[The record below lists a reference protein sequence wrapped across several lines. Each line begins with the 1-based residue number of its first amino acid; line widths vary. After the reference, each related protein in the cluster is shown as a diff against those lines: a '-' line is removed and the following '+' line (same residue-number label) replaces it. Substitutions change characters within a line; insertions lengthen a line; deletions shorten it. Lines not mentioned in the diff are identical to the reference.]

1 METLSPLESLGSG
14 GWDVWGYEHTHVW
27 LNHIFLF
34 RAEYVKKGSFLTEH
48 SHKEGI
54 RQCFT
59 YFVVVI
65 KGFISLFSVSDQQ
78 EHLSITFLPGKFFHS
93 YYLSQGTFDKTRG
106 LQISSTRKLN
116 TR

>member
-14 GWDVWGYEHTHVW
+14 GWDVWCHEHTYVW
-27 LNHIFLF
+27 LNHVFLF
-34 RAEYVKKGSFLTEH
+34 RAEYDKKSSFLAEH
-48 SHKEGI
+48 SHKEGM

-65 KGFISLFSVSDQQ
+65 KGFILSDQQ
-78 EHLSITFLPGKFFHS
+78 EHLSITFLPSKFFQS
-93 YYLSQGTFDKTRG
+93 YYLSQGTFDKPRG
-106 LQISSTRKLN
+106 LQISSTLKLN